1 MRRMEFAEG
10 QIIFNQGD
18 RSDHCYQ
25 IVSGAVEIH
34 LATRDNAGIKQ
45 VHTVARLEYG
55 EIFGEMSIIDDSPR
69 SASAIASQPTICAAY
84 SADEIFEML
93 ESNPKEAMDYIR
105 TLIKRLRNTNLQAAA
120 KSTSD

>member
-1 MRRMEFAEG
+1 MKRMEFAEG

-25 IVSGAVEIH
+25 IVSGAVEIRM
-34 LATRDNAGIKQ
+34 ASRDKAGVKR
-45 VHTVARLEYG
+45 VHTVARLGYG
-55 EIFGEMSIIDDSPR
+55 EIFGEMSIIDDAPR
-69 SASAIASQPTICAAY
+69 SASAVAAQPTICAAY
-84 SADEIFEML
+84 SSEEIIDLL

-120 KSTSD
+120 KPKSD